1 MQKLVIIGLFLGFLC
16 SNLVAHDIHVSVTEI
31 TVKNDQSMDISLRI
45 FFDDLLLACGLKPGE
60 PIPDNYSSSDELI
73 EEYVEQHFKLYR
85 GDKRLALQYDESFT
99 DNMAVWIE
107 LKAEASEDD
116 LNELTIENTIL
127 IKEFDDQLNIL
138 NWSREQKTSSTSFT
152 RKKKRT
158 TIQV

>member
-1 MQKLVIIGLFLGFLC
+1 MQKLVIIACFLGFLC
-16 SNLVAHDIHVSVTEI
+16 PNLMAHDIHVSVAEI
-31 TVKNDQSMDISLRI
+31 TVKDDQSMDISVRI
-45 FFDDLLLACGLKPGE
+45 FFDDLLMACGLKPGE
-60 PIPDNYSSSDELI
+60 PIPDSYSSSDELI
-73 EEYVEQHFKLYR
+73 EDYVEQHFKVYR
-85 GDKRLALQYDESFT
+85 GKERLTLQYDESFT

-107 LKAEASEDD
+107 LKVDASEEA

-127 IKEFDDQLNIL
+127 IEEFDDQLNIL